1 VDYGCKGCVEGGG
14 AEWSVEGGRME
25 ELAGLVWEEMG
36 RLMIGQSYG
45 NSDRALSS
53 LHRSPEGV
61 GWLGVFG
68 RHARTRS
75 NTSF

>member
-1 VDYGCKGCVEGGG
+1 
-14 AEWSVEGGRME
+14 ME